1 MNNFKKIG
9 LVVDEGADLPKEI
22 IEKNQIEV
30 VPFKLDW
37 PEVKELPGENI
48 YQKMREAE
56 KRGMKTFG
64 KTSQPSPKDFLDAFK
79 RQFEKRFEKLICVT
93 VTSKHS
99 GTFNSAIQAKSF
111 LDYNPPT
118 TQKEKVFIVDSLNVS
133 GGEGILVLKAIDL
146 IKEEKKRI
154 EEILKE
160 LEIFRSK
167 IHLRA
172 ALKDPKWVEAS
183 GRISHLVAKLIKRL
197 EKIGVRPLIGL
208 KKGVIKVMG
217 LKSKVKDVKEAL
229 FKELEEKTR
238 ELRAKKRKIKV
249 VITHADN
256 LNEAQK
262 LKELIENNLAGVEI
276 VFLNLVNSIVGTLAG
291 PDALCLA
298 WSEA

>member
-9 LVVDEGADLPKEI
+9 LIVDEGADLPEEI
-22 IEKNQIEV
+22 IKKEQIEV

-48 YQKMREAE
+48 YQKMRETE
-56 KRGMKTFG
+56 KRGIKTFG

-79 RQFEKRFEKLICVT
+79 KQFEKRFEKLICIT
-93 VTSKHS
+93 ITSKHS
-99 GTFNSAIQAKSF
+99 GTFNSAIQTKSF
-111 LDYNPPT
+111 LGQNG
-118 TQKEKVFIVDSLNVS
+118 VFILDSLNIS

-146 IKEEKKRI
+146 IKGGKKRI

-172 ALKDPKWVEAS
+172 ALKDPKWAEAS
-183 GRISHLVAKLIKRL
+183 GRISHLVAKLMRRL

-208 KKGVIKVMG
+208 KGGVIKAMG
-217 LKSKVKDVKEAL
+217 LKSGVKDAKEAL

-238 ELRAKKRKIKV
+238 KLRARKKKIIV

-256 LNEAQK
+256 LVEAQK
-262 LKELIENNLAGVEI
+262 LKEIVENNLTGVEI
-276 VFLNLVNSIVGTLAG
+276 VFLNLVNNFVGALAG